1 MIKPR
6 AVLLSPHAQ
15 YCPFKIDHI
24 VYSDRN
30 SGEFRSGFPCDTDQE
45 SGLESHHCL
54 TQPINGKTL
63 EPATC
68 CLLFHYREPEPMYWQ
83 LPPVETNI

>member
-1 MIKPR
+1 MIEPR

-30 SGEFRSGFPCDTDQE
+30 SGEFRSGFPCDTDQQ

-54 TQPINGKTL
+54 TQPINGKTGTGNTL
-63 EPATC
+63 VYYSIIENPN
-68 CLLFHYREPEPMYWQ
+68 P
-83 LPPVETNI
+83 